1 MMSDSLARHL
11 LKGVGIASVLLAIAA
26 LTSVVLLLL
35 SSWLLRREG
44 LLDPRASQVKAL
56 LDAFHQLARRKTLAV
71 VAVVLACLLARAALI
86 PILKVPAP
94 KDHDEFSYL
103 LAADTFAHGR
113 LTNPTHPMWMHFET
127 MHVNFLPTYMSM
139 YPPGQGFVLTAGQ
152 LLGHPWI
159 GVWLSTALACGLI
172 VWMLQAWVPPKWA
185 LLGGVLAILQF
196 GLLSYWANSYYCTSL
211 PAIGGALALGA
222 FGRLKRRPRA
232 FLGGVLAFG
241 VGVLA
246 LSRPYEGLV
255 FSLTVAVALLAWMF
269 GKRGPHPHITLKRV
283 VAPAALVLA
292 VFGAF
297 LAYDNWRV
305 SGNPLLMPYQ
315 INQRTY
321 KVVSLFAWQP
331 PRQPRPVYRH
341 AAMRDFY
348 AGWEVAEYRNTMTHG
363 ILHATWIK
371 FERYTWFYFG
381 PLLFIPLLALP
392 WVIRDKRIRLL
403 LIVAAVGAVGLDIE
417 TWSNPHYA
425 APMAAAIFAIAV
437 QSMRHMYYWKWQ
449 GKQAGRAVVFAV
461 VLGSFLID
469 AGWVGAMTVAIN
481 SFEFDKAIDKLV
493 KIDYDYAGNQQR
505 AAVLRKM
512 QRMPGDQLVIV
523 HYRPT
528 HFVHMEW
535 VYNRADIDHAKVVW
549 ARDMGEQCN
558 EELISYFRNRHVWLV
573 EADDILARVEPYL
586 SGVAQAGSDVPN
598 LRSGSR
604 EGQPAPA
611 SRRSPSVCPEV
622 VY

>member
-1 MMSDSLARHL
+1 MSEALARHL
-11 LKGVGIASVLLAIAA
+11 IKGSELAVARCAIAA
-26 LTSVVLLLL
+26 GTLGGSLLLA
-35 SSWLLRREG
+35 SWWLRHEG
-44 LLDPRASQVKAL
+44 ISTQPGTPILIRLRL
-56 LDAFHQLARRKTLAV
+56 AFLALARRKRLAV
-71 VAVVLACLLARAALI
+71 VAVTLSCLLGRAALLPVFKI
-86 PILKVPAP
+86 PTPH
-94 KDHDEFSYL
+94 DHDEFSYL

-113 LTNPTHPMWMHFET
+113 LTNPSHALYEFFESMHI
-127 MHVNFLPTYMSM
+127 NQRPTYMSM
-139 YPPGQGFVLTAGQ
+139 YPPGQGMILAFGQ
-152 LLGHPWI
+152 LLGNAWI
-159 GVWLSTALACGLI
+159 AVWLMAGLMCGA
-172 VWMLQAWVPPKWA
+172 VCWMLQAWMPPRWA

-196 GLLSYWANSYYCTSL
+196 GLLSYWVNTYYCTSL
-211 PAIGGALALGA
+211 PAIGGALVLGA
-222 FGRLKRRPRA
+222 FGRLRRRPRA
-232 FLGGVLAFG
+232 LLSGVLAFG

-255 FSLTVAVALLAWMF
+255 FSLTIAAALLAWML
-269 GKRGPHPHITLKRV
+269 GKRRPSPRITLKRV

-292 VFGAF
+292 FFGAF

-305 SGNPLLMPYQ
+305 TGNPLLMPYQ
-315 INQRTY
+315 LNQRTY
-321 KVVSLFAWQP
+321 KVVFLFAWQP

-403 LIVAAVGAVGLDIE
+403 LIVVAVGAVGLDIE

-449 GKQAGRAVVFAV
+449 GKQAGRAVVIAV
-461 VLGSFLID
+461 LLGSFLID
-469 AGWVGAMTVAIN
+469 AGWVSAMAVSIN

-493 KIDYDYAGNQQR
+493 KIDYDYTGNQQR
-505 AAVLRKM
+505 AAVL
-512 QRMPGDQLVIV
+512 QRMEQMPGDQLLIV
-523 HYRPT
+523 HYKPT

-549 ARDMGEQCN
+549 ARDMGEKCN
-558 EELISYFRNRHVWLV
+558 EELINYFRNRHVWLV
-573 EADDILARVEPYL
+573 EPDDTPLRVKPYF
-586 SGVAQAGSDVPN
+586 SGLAQAGSDGPN

-604 EGQPAPA
+604 EGQ
-611 SRRSPSVCPEV
+611 V
-622 VY
+622 VTAG

>member
-1 MMSDSLARHL
+1 
-11 LKGVGIASVLLAIAA
+11 
-26 LTSVVLLLL
+26 
-35 SSWLLRREG
+35 
-44 LLDPRASQVKAL
+44 
-56 LDAFHQLARRKTLAV
+56 
-71 VAVVLACLLARAALI
+71 
-86 PILKVPAP
+86 
-94 KDHDEFSYL
+94 
-103 LAADTFAHGR
+103 
-113 LTNPTHPMWMHFET
+113 
-127 MHVNFLPTYMSM
+127 
-139 YPPGQGFVLTAGQ
+139 
-152 LLGHPWI
+152 
-159 GVWLSTALACGLI
+159 LSTALACGLI
-172 VWMLQAWVPPKWA
+172 VWMLQAWMPPKWA

-211 PAIGGALALGA
+211 PAIGGALVLGA
-222 FGRLKRRPRA
+222 FGRLRRRPRA
-232 FLGGVLAFG
+232 LLSGVLAFG

-255 FSLTVAVALLAWMF
+255 LSLTIAAALLAWML
-269 GKRGPHPHITLKRV
+269 GKRRPSPRITLKRV

-292 VFGAF
+292 FFGAF

-305 SGNPLLMPYQ
+305 TGNPLLMPYQ
-315 INQRTY
+315 LNQRTY
-321 KVVSLFAWQP
+321 KVVFLFAWQP

-403 LIVAAVGAVGLDIE
+403 LIVMVVGAVGLDIE
-417 TWSNPHYA
+417 TWGNPHYA

-469 AGWVGAMTVAIN
+469 AGWVSAMALGIN
-481 SFEFDKAIDKLV
+481 SFQFDKAIDKLV
-493 KIDYDYAGNQQR
+493 KIDYDYEGNQQR
-505 AAVLRKM
+505 AAVL
-512 QRMPGDQLVIV
+512 QRMEHMPGDQLLIV
-523 HYRPT
+523 HYKPT

-549 ARDMGEQCN
+549 ARDMGEKCN
-558 EELISYFRNRHVWLV
+558 EELITYFRNRHVWLV
-573 EADDILARVEPYL
+573 EADDIPARVEPYF
-586 SGVAQAGSDVPN
+586 SGRAAAGFDRPN
-598 LRSGSR
+598 LRSGRS
-604 EGQPAPA
+604 EGQPVTAGE
-611 SRRSPSVCPEV
+611 RSPSVCPEV